1 MKIFKIL
8 SHPYTL
14 ISCFLFI
21 LISGQHLGG
30 FYVMYLLLALPHGG
44 IHSLLAVAGIGI
56 LLLNFHQLRSRQNK
70 MFSQSLDV
78 LGLLLLVGSLLY
90 FFLND
95 TQHYNWGT
103 FDQGLPMFTI
113 CFTSFIGLCFLV
125 GTFWNHSDQSEIP
138 PLSKV

>member
-1 MKIFKIL
+1 MRVFKIL

-14 ISCFLFI
+14 ISCFLFM

-30 FYVMYLLLALPHGG
+30 FYVLYLLLALPHGG

-56 LLLNFHQLRSRQNK
+56 LLLNYHLLRGKQNK
-70 MFSQSLDV
+70 IVSKSLDV
-78 LGLLLLVGSLLY
+78 LGLILLVGSLLY

-113 CFTSFIGLCFLV
+113 CLTSFIGLCFLV
-125 GTFWNHSDQSEIP
+125 GILWNQSDQSKLS